1 MTRRVAAAI
10 SLLAGIVLL
19 GTASNA
25 QVSRR
30 LFEAR
35 RSAETGEKPKPSWVD
50 LTFSISISLTLF
62 NQIMPVD
69 GPCCAHDHDCEAE
82 DCGPAW
88 SLHKHIA
95 TARLRALNAA
105 APADASK
112 LFRPWGER
120 ATPASP
126 PLVSDDDD
134 PPELLVHV
142 PFDGLVKITAFSV
155 VSCGSGEAGGR
166 GETTAPPTRV
176 RLFVNRDDLDFDSLA
191 SAEPTQEFEVA
202 GGGAAEA
209 SRVEYPCRPSKFS
222 GVYSVDVHFPGN
234 SGGSGGGGGGS
245 SRCNTRIDFLG
256 FKGTHT
262 QGKREAVVAVYESRA
277 MPSDHKAAE
286 EGIGG
291 AADVS

>member
-1 MTRRVAAAI
+1 MKSPAHSFTVA
-10 SLLAGIVLL
+10 SLITLA
-19 GTASNA
+19 
-25 QVSRR
+25 
-30 LFEAR
+30 
-35 RSAETGEKPKPSWVD
+35 
-50 LTFSISISLTLF
+50 
-62 NQIMPVD
+62 
-69 GPCCAHDHDCEAE
+69 CCASGGAFAGRPLAVDDANVNDVHAGHVETYFQRQPGSSNTWTIA
-82 DCGPAW
+82 PAW

-202 GGGAAEA
+202 GGGAAEV

>member
-1 MTRRVAAAI
+1 MPPPD
-10 SLLAGIVLL
+10 AG
-19 GTASNA
+19 GA
-25 QVSRR
+25 
-30 LFEAR
+30 
-35 RSAETGEKPKPSWVD
+35 
-50 LTFSISISLTLF
+50 
-62 NQIMPVD
+62 
-69 GPCCAHDHDCEAE
+69 CCAHDHDCEAE

-88 SLHKHIA
+88 SLHRHVA

-112 LFRPWGER
+112 LLRPWGER

-142 PFDGLVKITAFSV
+142 PFEGLVKITAFAL
-155 VSCGSGEAGGR
+155 VSCCDGSGGG
-166 GETTAPPTRV
+166 GASSSSSSSSSSTTAPPTRV

-191 SAEPTQEFEVA
+191 SAEPTQEFELVT
-202 GGGAAEA
+202 AAEGA
-209 SRVEYPCRPSKFS
+209 RVEYPCKPSKFS

-234 SGGSGGGGGGS
+234 GNND
-245 SRCNTRIDFLG
+245 CNTRVDFLG

-277 MPSDHKAAE
+277 MPADHKLPG
-286 EGIGG
+286 EGMGG

>member
-1 MTRRVAAAI
+1 MTVPFLF
-10 SLLAGIVLL
+10 LL
-19 GTASNA
+19 
-25 QVSRR
+25 
-30 LFEAR
+30 LFEKKWPKT
-35 RSAETGEKPKPSWVD
+35 RSH
-50 LTFSISISLTLF
+50 FFNSLSPI
-62 NQIMPVD
+62 IMPLD
-69 GPCCAHDHDCEAE
+69 APCCAHDHDCEAE

-88 SLHKHIA
+88 SLHTHIA

-134 PPELLVHV
+134 PPELLIHV
-142 PFDGLVKITAFSV
+142 PFEGLVKITAFSV
-155 VSCGSGEAGGR
+155 VSCSSSGDAGGEN
-166 GETTAPPTRV
+166 ETSTANTAPPTRV

-202 GGGAAEA
+202 SGGGGGAAEG
-209 SRVEYPCRPSKFS
+209 SKVEYPCKPSKFS
-222 GVYSVDVHFPGN
+222 GVYSVDVHSPGN
-234 SGGSGGGGGGS
+234 SGGGSGGSGGGSSSNGS
-245 SRCNTRIDFLG
+245 CNTRIDFLG

-277 MPSDHKAAE
+277 MPSDHKVPG
-286 EGIGG
+286 EGMGG